1 MTVAQSF
8 DWEPADALGAGRAA
22 QVAGVEAAIW
32 AETISD
38 FGDLSFLLL
47 PRLPGV
53 AHKAWS
59 DPQVATWT
67 DHRDRLARHGRMW
80 AQDDLTYFR
89 TSKVDWTQT
98 ASE

>member
-8 DWEPADALGAGRAA
+8 DWEPSHALGEEHAA

-38 FGDLSFLLL
+38 FGDLTFLLL

-53 AHKAWS
+53 ATKAWCS
-59 DPQVATWT
+59 AGP
-67 DHRDRLARHGRMW
+67 RLGRT
-80 AQDDLTYFR
+80 L
-89 TSKVDWTQT
+89 
-98 ASE
+98 